1 MTRADLPPTPP
12 LPQPQPQ
19 TWYRSPPPRRTAL
32 LPPAAA
38 ALVGGAAGYL
48 AHALAANARA
58 YCDAGWEQGGRFE
71 LTFEMLFLVPGCALL
86 ALLLAL
92 STRRLPLLLR
102 AVPVLAV
109 LAGVVLW
116 YFAVKGTLAGYPG
129 DSGRCGPDN
138 VPPWWPGW
146 LPA

>member
-1 MTRADLPPTPP
+1 M
-12 LPQPQPQ
+12 
-19 TWYRSPPPRRTAL
+19 
-32 LPPAAA
+32 
-38 ALVGGAAGYL
+38 GYL

-58 YCDAGWEQGGRFE
+58 YSDAGWEQGGRFE

-86 ALLLAL
+86 ALLPAL
-92 STRRLPLLLR
+92 STRRLPLLL

-109 LAGVVLW
+109 PAGVVLW
-116 YFAVKGTLAGYPG
+116 YFAAKGALAGHPW

-138 VPPWWPGW
+138 APQWWPGW